1 MQLSLPL
8 AGRRASQIA
17 ADLALVAA
25 LSLFFRAFN
34 LLLLPIFTD
43 EATYVLWGM
52 EIWEQKT
59 RASLFIPILDD
70 GKQPLFLWLAGV
82 AGGLIPGDP
91 LLGGRLVS
99 VLASVAG
106 TAGVYLAGLWLAG
119 RRVGLLGAGLYAITP
134 FVLFFDR
141 LALMEPL
148 MNAAGIWAFALGVYL
163 ATHGRDSRRAL
174 LPGVLLGIAMG
185 IALWTKMTALLI
197 VAFPLLAAL
206 LLSRPE
212 TKRAAARGLA
222 AGYAVLA
229 LFIVVLAGMP
239 ESWRMVEK
247 TQTFSISFS
256 ELLGMPWGLWRT
268 NGLAYWSWFQ
278 TYLPG
283 PLWLLALAAAVWGLL
298 RRPRATLLLLGC
310 WAVFTLPTIL
320 TALKQAY
327 TTRYVVPGVFPLLIL
342 LALMLSELWERL
354 AGLGG
359 RLGGGVSSLRSALV
373 GAGLLLAVSASSL
386 AFDYSLLTAP
396 ETAPLADTDRYHFV
410 AAWPAGYGFKEAIEV
425 AKERALAHT
434 REGQPVIVLS
444 DYPRGLPYDGI
455 SVYMRHMPGVFHYVD
470 GHLARDAGGFLAAW
484 SPHRVPVIII
494 GNQGRADLESF
505 EREVPQAKRLAVFP
519 KPGGRSSYRVYE
531 VSVADLLP

>member
-8 AGRRASQIA
+8 APRRASQAA
-17 ADLALVAA
+17 ADLALVMGF
-25 LSLFFRAFN
+25 SLFLRSFN

-43 EATYVLWGM
+43 EATYLLWGM
-52 EIWEQKT
+52 DIWEQKT

-70 GKQPLFLWLAGV
+70 GKQPLFLWLVGA

-91 LLGGRLVS
+91 LLGGRIVS

-106 TAGVYLAGLWLAG
+106 TAAVYLAGLWLAD
-119 RRVGLLGAGLYAITP
+119 RRVGLLAAGLYAVTP

-141 LALMEPL
+141 MALMEPL

-163 ATHGRDSRRAL
+163 ATHGRAPGRAL
-174 LPGVLLGIAMG
+174 LPGALLGIAMG
-185 IALWTKMTALLI
+185 VALWTKMTALFI
-197 VAFPLLAAL
+197 IAFPLLAVL

-212 TKRAAARGLA
+212 TRRAAAWGLA
-222 AGYAVLA
+222 AGYAVLG
-229 LFIVVLAGMP
+229 LFIVVLAAMP

-247 TQTFSISFS
+247 TQSFSISFS
-256 ELLGMPWGLWRT
+256 QLLGLPWELWRS

-278 TYLPG
+278 AYLPG
-283 PLWLLALAAAVWGLL
+283 PLWALVLAAAVYGML
-298 RRPRATLLLLGC
+298 RRPRATVLLLGC

-342 LALMLSELWERL
+342 LALTFSELWERL
-354 AGLGG
+354 AGPGG
-359 RLGGGVSSLRSALV
+359 RLGGGISSLKSALA
-373 GAGLLLAVSASSL
+373 GAGLLLAVSAPSL

-396 ETAPLADTDRYHFV
+396 ETTPLADTDSYHYV
-410 AAWPAGYGFKEAIEV
+410 AAWPSGYGFREAIEV
-425 AKERALAHT
+425 AKERALAYT

-455 SVYMRHMPGVFHYVD
+455 RVYMRNMPGVFHYVD

-484 SPHRVPVIII
+484 SPHGVPVIVI